1 MHQESDPKHLKP
13 IYQQY
18 QSQIYKCSPDTMYEE
33 SRSHS
38 IKGEEV
44 KTIKVNNP
52 DRVPLLY
59 CRDSKCKWT
68 NQSGTKDLLG
78 LNCFTSKFS
87 KNQDCQQFQGHRKG
101 NFLALDGGC
110 LLINVCI

>member
-1 MHQESDPKHLKP
+1 
-13 IYQQY
+13 
-18 QSQIYKCSPDTMYEE
+18 MYEK

-52 DRVPLLY
+52 DGVPLLY
-59 CRDSKCKWT
+59 CRGSKCKWT

-78 LNCFTSKFS
+78 LSFALHQSFQKTKTANSSKVTKKETS
-87 KNQDCQQFQGHRKG
+87 
-101 NFLALDGGC
+101 
-110 LLINVCI
+110 

>member
-52 DRVPLLY
+52 DRDPLLY

-78 LNCFTSKFS
+78 LNFALHQSFQKTKTANSSKVTEKETS
-87 KNQDCQQFQGHRKG
+87 
-101 NFLALDGGC
+101 
-110 LLINVCI
+110 